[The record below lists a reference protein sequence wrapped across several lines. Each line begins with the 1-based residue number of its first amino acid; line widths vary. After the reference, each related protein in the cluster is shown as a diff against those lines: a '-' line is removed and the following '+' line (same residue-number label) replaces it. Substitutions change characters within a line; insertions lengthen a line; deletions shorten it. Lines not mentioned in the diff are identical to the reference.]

1 MFCTNCGKEV
11 PQGVNFCPY
20 CEARMG
26 GGAVPQV
33 VPPVSR
39 TYAYN
44 PIPDII
50 VILTDI
56 LIIVSFF
63 LPWVTLGAAGYP
75 SQGFSPLRILSEGGV
90 AWWVYIIPI
99 FLLVAGFI
107 ELLLSLFKIIS
118 RGKGW
123 WKNWWYFTDGLGYI
137 LGAVLWWVLVMYA
150 PAIESMGVYYSLS
163 DFTGSGVQAA
173 FGAGLILNIIGGVL
187 EIVAGVVAHAG
198 KRS

>member
-1 MFCTNCGKEV
+1 VAG
-11 PQGVNFCPY
+11 GV
-20 CEARMG
+20 
-26 GGAVPQV
+26 VPQV

-39 TYAYN
+39 AYFYN

-75 SQGFSPLRILSEGGV
+75 SQGFSPLRILREGGV

-99 FLLVAGFI
+99 ALLVAGFI
-107 ELLLSLFKIIS
+107 ELLLSLFRILS

-123 WKNWWYFTDGLGYI
+123 WKSWWYFTDGLGYI
-137 LGAVLWWVLVMYA
+137 LGGVLWWVLVMYA
-150 PAIESMGVYYSLS
+150 PAIESMGTYYSLS
-163 DFTGSGVQAA
+163 DFTGGGVQAG
-173 FGAGLILNIIGGVL
+173 FGAGLILVIIGGAL
-187 EIVAGVVAHAG
+187 EIVAGVVAYAG